1 MGACAQLAAGSYQRA
16 AHDLPLH
23 GKLANH
29 GPIISCYQATKYLCK
44 FWTFLIVFCLVAYL
58 SPPTLYCL
66 LHAASCQL
74 GSDLLLTFATPW
86 SNFQCSL
93 GDRLAVGRMT
103 LDHATGVRI
112 LLPQP
117 QVLNVICYPL

>member
-1 MGACAQLAAGSYQRA
+1 MLFRLLAYRSLRIFCCQLFARPACPELAAGS
-16 AHDLPLH
+16 
-23 GKLANH
+23 
-29 GPIISCYQATKYLCK
+29 
-44 FWTFLIVFCLVAYL
+44 LVAGL
-58 SPPTLYCL
+58 PVARWLAT
-66 LHAASCQL
+66 
-74 GSDLLLTFATPW
+74 LLLTFATPW

-117 QVLNVICYPL
+117 GR